1 VAKRLFGRDGQKDG
15 VAEMIIG
22 MPERFADSRFDNY
35 RTDTPQ
41 QVAALNIARQYV
53 ETIREQKGTG
63 LLFMG
68 PIGSG
73 KTRLLL
79 SLMNELE
86 VRYPQSEQMF
96 GNIADLIHRV
106 KSNFGREGYS
116 ASDRDII
123 GRMTE
128 VRLLCIDD
136 LGKEH
141 STDWTHALTYEIVN
155 KRYNDMAR
163 TIFTTNLSRKD
174 LMERYDGAIVSRIME
189 TSTLIDFT
197 GIKDQRMG
205 R

>member
-1 VAKRLFGRDGQKDG
+1 
-15 VAEMIIG
+15 MIIG

-35 RTDTPQ
+35 RTETPQ
-41 QVAALNIARQYV
+41 QVEALKKAREYV
-53 ETIREQKGTG
+53 DAIKEQKGTG

-86 VRYPQSEQMF
+86 SRYPNSEMMF

-106 KSNFGREGYS
+106 KRTFSREGYD

-141 STDWTHALTYEIVN
+141 STDWTHALTYEIIN
-155 KRYNDMAR
+155 KRYNDMMR

-189 TSTLIDFT
+189 TSTVIDFT
-197 GIKDQRMG
+197 GIKDQRIG